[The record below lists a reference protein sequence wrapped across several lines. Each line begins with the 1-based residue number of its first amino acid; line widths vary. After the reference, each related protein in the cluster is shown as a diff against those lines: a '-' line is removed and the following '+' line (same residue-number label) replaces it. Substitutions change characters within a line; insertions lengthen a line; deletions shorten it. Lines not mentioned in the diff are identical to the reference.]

1 MVKNIIWDWNGTLL
15 DDTRINYEIANIMLE
30 ERGLRKIPEYEQYRE
45 MFGFPVIDW
54 YISMGYTFEK
64 ETYEQVADE
73 YVMLYSRMLPGCG
86 LKDGAKEVAVELKER
101 GYRQILLSATGQDTL
116 EENIK
121 RFGMTGIFEEL
132 LGQENN
138 LAFGKT
144 ERGRQYMQ
152 RCGMD
157 PAETVLVGD
166 TNHDHEVAELIGA
179 GCILIDSGN
188 QSRPVLEKCGVPI
201 IHSLRELLLIFGER
215 VR

>member
-30 ERGLRKIPEYEQYRE
+30 ERGLKTIPEYEQYRE

-54 YISMGYTFEK
+54 YITMGYSFET

-73 YVMLYSRMLPGCG
+73 YVTLYGRMLPGCN
-86 LKDGAKEVAVELKER
+86 LKDGAKEVTCELRDR
-101 GYRQILLSATGQDTL
+101 GYRQIILSATGQDTL
-116 EENIK
+116 EENIRK
-121 RFGMTGIFEEL
+121 FGMTGMFEEL
-132 LGQENN
+132 LGQEND
-138 LAFGKT
+138 LAFGKS

-152 RCGMD
+152 RCGMN

-166 TNHDHEVAELIGA
+166 TDHDYEVAQLIGA

-188 QSRPVLEKCGVPI
+188 QSRTVLEKCGVPI
-201 IHSLRELLLIFGER
+201 IHSLRELLVIFGEH
-215 VR
+215 VK